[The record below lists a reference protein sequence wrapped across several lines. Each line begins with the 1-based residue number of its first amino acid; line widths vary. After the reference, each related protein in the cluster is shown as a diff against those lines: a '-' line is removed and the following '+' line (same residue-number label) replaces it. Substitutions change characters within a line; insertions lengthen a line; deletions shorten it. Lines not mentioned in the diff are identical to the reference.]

1 MSESINKLKQIG
13 AVNLHMK
20 SNEQGIINICFSING
35 VQLHAQADIDNR
47 GIYAIQVP
55 SLDGLKKLIERSA
68 E

>member
-1 MSESINKLKQIG
+1 
-13 AVNLHMK
+13 MK

>member
-1 MSESINKLKQIG
+1 MSESIKKLKQMG

-20 SNEQGIINICFSING
+20 LFGEGIFKISFSING